1 MIVDMHA
8 HLPRPLHRLDAVDDV
23 AALTAR
29 MVETGCRAGIDKQ
42 VILGLESGPEANEA
56 LHQLVSRFPD
66 RLVAFMRGSFIDPE
80 SPALLEQ
87 CVREFGF
94 KGLKLHEDPRFP
106 LTGLLGGHALFRK
119 AGELGVPVVVH
130 SWHEEEGLVGVLPTI
145 HSGYFPMSLLGEL
158 GRIHPET
165 TFIFAHAGGM
175 WVKAFQAAQPFPNI
189 CFDMSGFD
197 PERGIVEKAV
207 EVLGAERVFW
217 GSDVPGRNYAA
228 QLAKVRYAD
237 ISDRD
242 KCLILGENAVNLL
255 SLGSSI

>member
-8 HLPRPLHRLDAVDDV
+8 HLPRPLHRLGDVDEIS
-23 AALTAR
+23 ALTAR
-29 MVETGCRAGIDKQ
+29 MIETGCRAGIDRQ
-42 VILGLESGPEANEA
+42 VILGLEDGTEANEA
-56 LHQLVSRFPD
+56 LHQLVSRFSD

-80 SPALLEQ
+80 SPALLER
-87 CVREFGF
+87 CVREYGF

-119 AGELGVPVVVH
+119 AAALGVPVVTH

-145 HSGYFPMSLLGEL
+145 HTGYFPMSLLGEL
-158 GRIHPET
+158 GRIHPDT

-175 WVKAFQAAQPFPNI
+175 WVKAFQAAEPYSNLS
-189 CFDMSGFD
+189 FDVSGFD

-207 EVLGAERVFW
+207 EVLGAERVFF

-237 ISDRD
+237 ISERD
-242 KCLILGENAVNLL
+242 KRLILGENAAKLL
-255 SLGSSI
+255 GLR